1 MACPALLPTLVDAL
15 LLDPAH
21 ARAAM
26 AEPLRAAV
34 QRDAADCLLQ
44 LALFGPGRALLA
56 RDADG

>member
-1 MACPALLPTLVDAL
+1 
-15 LLDPAH
+15 
-21 ARAAM
+21 M